1 MDRTEIMTRLAAR
14 TAAIRAKGAT
24 ALFIYGSRVRGDNN
38 PGSDLDVFV
47 EYDATKKFSLL
58 DLVAVKHA
66 IEDEI
71 GIEVDITTRDS
82 LHPLLKEEIEGH
94 ALRVF

>member
-1 MDRTEIMTRLAAR
+1 M
-14 TAAIRAKGAT
+14 
-24 ALFIYGSRVRGDNN
+24 
-38 PGSDLDVFV
+38 FV